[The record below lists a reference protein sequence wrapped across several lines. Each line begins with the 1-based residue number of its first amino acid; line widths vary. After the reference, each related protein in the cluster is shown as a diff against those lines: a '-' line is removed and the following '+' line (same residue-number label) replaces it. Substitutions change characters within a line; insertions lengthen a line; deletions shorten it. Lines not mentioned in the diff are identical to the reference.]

1 MYSTYFAQIPDII
14 MSILH
19 IVSLPL
25 HVVRLDYSLRAISVT
40 KNCFNHIIFN
50 TESRLFAVNITV
62 VTLVIHNILQK
73 AYINPSK

>member
-1 MYSTYFAQIPDII
+1 MYSTYFPQIPDII

-40 KNCFNHIIFN
+40 KNYFNHIIFN